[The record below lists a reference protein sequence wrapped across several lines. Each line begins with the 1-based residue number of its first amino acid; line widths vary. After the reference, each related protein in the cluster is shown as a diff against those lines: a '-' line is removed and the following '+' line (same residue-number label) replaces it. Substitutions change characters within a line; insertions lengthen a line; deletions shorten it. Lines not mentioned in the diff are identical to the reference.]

1 MNKDQ
6 ASGKMK
12 DMAGKAQEK
21 LGQATGSTRQRL
33 KGLGK
38 QVAGKAQEAM
48 GGPPGTE
55 AGPQTSGPPP
65 GAPPQPS
72 MQGVM

>member
-6 ASGKMK
+6 ATGKMK

-21 LGQATGSTRQRL
+21 LGQATGSTKQQL
-33 KGLGK
+33 KGMGK

-48 GGPPGTE
+48 GDLKS
-55 AGPQTSGPPP
+55 AAKKSNQDR
-65 GAPPQPS
+65 
-72 MQGVM
+72 